1 MVKRPQG
8 AGMGRRVR
16 IFAFVSLL
24 VLVLV
29 ACGSRVV
36 PLDVNAFGQPTVG
49 GSVAP
54 SINPTTGETIL
65 PTSGPTGGVV
75 GGPATSGPLAN
86 CKAAA
91 KSTDKGVTQ
100 SEINIGLVAAITG
113 SFRGQFNANIEAVD
127 AHFKMINAEQGG
139 ICGRKIK
146 LSIRDDQGN
155 AQQNLTAARE
165 LADDIGVFAFVGSV
179 SAPDS
184 DTGVASVSRAQK
196 IPDIG
201 FPLTYERSESP
212 YSFGAPGQLARDRS
226 GEGQSGTKYL
236 NKLHG
241 IKQVAVFW
249 VGEAL
254 VSKANAWGFE
264 SSALKNSGEP
274 PTVKICYER
283 ETSVL
288 DNNFDNYAASMAQ
301 ACPARDDAGRDL
313 PLAIYSVMEN
323 NSNIRLARA
332 IRNQGVKYE
341 YFAPTFTSYLQS
353 YVRDEGGSPRP
364 ETEGSYIAV
373 PQIPFERCG
382 FDSKRRPVP
391 PCSHPELNRYINS
404 LARYRPGYTAPGSW
418 GGPGWG
424 QAALFVEAAKACGA
438 QLTRACVINEIN
450 KINRFSA
457 NGFLT
462 PTTPREHV
470 IYTADLILQVR
481 NGKFVEIRPND
492 KSGPSEAPDFWDT
505 SKLYNWWTYFCGHQ
519 QYYPSASDI
528 RAFVRDC

>member
-1 MVKRPQG
+1 MN
-8 AGMGRRVR
+8 RRVR
-16 IFAFVSLL
+16 IFAFVSFL

-36 PLDVNAFGQPTVG
+36 PLDVNAIGIPTGAGTVG
-49 GSVAP
+49 P
-54 SINPTTGETIL
+54 SINPTTGQTI
-65 PTSGPTGGVV
+65 SPTGGPIAGPGV
-75 GGPATSGPLAN
+75 GGPTSGPLAN
-86 CKAAA
+86 CKAPSG
-91 KSTDKGVTQ
+91 STDKGVNQT
-100 SEINIGLVAAITG
+100 SIKVGLVAAITG

-127 AHFKMINAEQGG
+127 AYFKMINAEEGG
-139 ICGRKIK
+139 ICGRKIQ
-146 LSIRDDQGN
+146 LSKRDDQGS
-155 AQQNLTAARE
+155 AQQNLTLAKE
-165 LADDIGVFAFVGSV
+165 LADDVGVFAFVGSV

-201 FPLTYERSESP
+201 FPLTYERSKSP
-212 YSFGAPGQLARDRS
+212 YSFGVPGQLAEDRS

-254 VSKANAWGFE
+254 VSKANAWVFE

-288 DNNFDNYAASMAQ
+288 DNNFDNYAASMAN
-301 ACPARDDAGRDL
+301 ACTDGG
-313 PLAIYSVMEN
+313 PLAVYSTMEN
-323 NSNIRLARA
+323 NSNIKLVRA
-332 IRNQGVKYE
+332 IRAQGVKYE

-353 YVRDEGGSPRP
+353 YVRDDGGNPRP
-364 ETEGSYIAV
+364 ETERSYIAI
-373 PQIPFERCG
+373 PHIPFERCG
-382 FDSKRRPVP
+382 FDSRGRPVP
-391 PCSHPELNRYINS
+391 PCSHPELNRYITA
-404 LARYRPGYTAPGSW
+404 LARYVPGYIAPGSW

-424 QAALFVEAAKACGA
+424 QAALFVEAAKTCGA
-438 QLTRACVINEIN
+438 QLTRACVINEI
-450 KINRFSA
+450 KRINRFSA

-462 PTTPREHV
+462 PTTPREKV

-481 NGKFVEIRPND
+481 NGRFVEIRPND

-519 QYYPSASDI
+519 KYYTDAQREDI
-528 RAFVRDC
+528 RGFVRSC